1 MGNKNNNKKNLLVLT
16 GFRCNNN
23 CIVCSIA
30 DCENDYQDR
39 SYNDITKDLKR
50 GFKNGCDSVE
60 FTGGEPTIRADII
73 KLVKEANDLGY
84 KTISLSTNGR
94 FFAYDDFCE
103 KIINTGLNKVTFSL
117 LGPNKE
123 THDAITRTPGSF
135 GQILTGIKNVQRY
148 KNVHVN
154 ISTVIS
160 RLNYGDL
167 LNFGNF
173 ILSIGVK
180 NWYLLDL
187 IPDGGAKIYY
197 SHLVVRL
204 KDLYNKLNGLIEI
217 SDQFNEFGFFDFPFC
232 LFSPEIKSQKN
243 IIFVNTKMRDDTI
256 HQVGYDPK
264 RIIKNNK
271 GKYFDTYR
279 VNIDICRQCQYHKE
293 CGGIW
298 KEYLNLFGDDEIRY
312 FVKSL

>member
-1 MGNKNNNKKNLLVLT
+1 M
-16 GFRCNNN
+16 
-23 CIVCSIA
+23 
-30 DCENDYQDR
+30 
-39 SYNDITKDLKR
+39 
-50 GFKNGCDSVE
+50 
-60 FTGGEPTIRADII
+60 
-73 KLVKEANDLGY
+73 
-84 KTISLSTNGR
+84 
-94 FFAYDDFCE
+94 
-103 KIINTGLNKVTFSL
+103 
-117 LGPNKE
+117 
-123 THDAITRTPGSF
+123 
-135 GQILTGIKNVQRY
+135 
-148 KNVHVN
+148 
-154 ISTVIS
+154 
-160 RLNYGDL
+160 
-167 LNFGNF
+167 
-173 ILSIGVK
+173 
-180 NWYLLDL
+180 
-187 IPDGGAKIYY
+187 
-197 SHLVVRL
+197 
-204 KDLYNKLNGLIEI
+204 YNKLNGLIEI

>member
-135 GQILTGIKNVQRY
+135 GQILTGIKNVQ
-148 KNVHVN
+148 
-154 ISTVIS
+154 
-160 RLNYGDL
+160 
-167 LNFGNF
+167 
-173 ILSIGVK
+173 
-180 NWYLLDL
+180 
-187 IPDGGAKIYY
+187 
-197 SHLVVRL
+197 
-204 KDLYNKLNGLIEI
+204 
-217 SDQFNEFGFFDFPFC
+217 
-232 LFSPEIKSQKN
+232 KN